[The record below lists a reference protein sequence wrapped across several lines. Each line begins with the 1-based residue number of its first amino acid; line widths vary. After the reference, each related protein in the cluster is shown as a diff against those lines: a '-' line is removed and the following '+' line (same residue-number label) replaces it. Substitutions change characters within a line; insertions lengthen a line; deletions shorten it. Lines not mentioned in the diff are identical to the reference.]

1 MKDARQVFSLKLFQ
15 FDLWTS
21 RPMATYSKNNRG
33 GHGEH
38 ENSER
43 VLNKNKIDHFSV
55 KTRKKKHKISESKS
69 IGAQRNWSSPC
80 QGPLC
85 SQSPR
90 GRCKVCLYSPR
101 FLFKGKKNISTP
113 TAFTIFHQTR
123 QFHKARAQLL
133 ALLVKATV
141 KKKEI

>member
-55 KTRKKKHKISESKS
+55 KTGKKKQDIRIKINR
-69 IGAQRNWSSPC
+69 GA
-80 QGPLC
+80 
-85 SQSPR
+85 
-90 GRCKVCLYSPR
+90 
-101 FLFKGKKNISTP
+101 KK
-113 TAFTIFHQTR
+113 
-123 QFHKARAQLL
+123 L
-133 ALLVKATV
+133 
-141 KKKEI
+141 E